1 MANISKNFKEGVD
14 FVEKIEENKNALG
27 SNMPISTLAGMA
39 YGKTVG
45 NLKGV
50 TGALINDGF
59 SGVKDFYTPGGNFS
73 GSRLALTAFGAYSIP
88 ATVGRIAS
96 GGGIYRDS
104 EGNFDIIGIPF
115 I

>member
-1 MANISKNFKEGVD
+1 MGNFAKEFRESVD
-14 FVEKIEENKNALG
+14 YAERIQQGKNALG
-27 SNMPISTLAGMA
+27 SNETISKLVGIA

-45 NLKGV
+45 NLKG
-50 TGALINDGF
+50 AASSFINGGF
-59 SGVKDFYTPGGNFS
+59 SGVKDFYTPDGKVS
-73 GSRLALTAFGAYSIP
+73 GSRIALTAFGAYSIP